1 MTQEPPKNNVVL
13 IVIAIIGVVGTI
25 VATAIGVIGNYNI
38 EKLRQNTELT
48 SIAFESI
55 SMQGGATQTSLAST
69 ISAPTETP
77 ALASFPTNTTVP
89 SKPSDTPTSTNI
101 PTPTPLYC
109 TESGSGGTETI
120 KIEPPR
126 TISEIYIDLKEKATK
141 YGFSFYEVKIYGP
154 DTGGTNFA
162 IGAIP
167 TASSS
172 QDSLGCEGCLP
183 IKAIDN
189 DMNTRWSSDWLD
201 EQWFK
206 ITLSK
211 PQVVNRIEL
220 KWENAYAKKYC
231 VILIE

>member
-109 TESGSGGTETI
+109 TE
-120 KIEPPR
+120 
-126 TISEIYIDLKEKATK
+126 TK